1 MMEMW
6 CYMTYY
12 MIVFNNKI
20 SWNCKKK
27 YRYRYVHHGADIL
40 IFISYV
46 FLLKLGKGDFP
57 GGSVVKTLY
66 FQFTNIY
73 NMYYV

>member
-1 MMEMW
+1 M
-6 CYMTYY
+6 
-12 MIVFNNKI
+12 
-20 SWNCKKK
+20 
-27 YRYRYVHHGADIL
+27 
-40 IFISYV
+40 IFITYV
-46 FLLKLGKGDFP
+46 FLLELGKGDFP

>member
-6 CYMTYY
+6 RYIMVC
-12 MIVFNNKI
+12 NNEI
-20 SWNCKKK
+20 SWNCKKYI
-27 YRYRYVHHGADIL
+27 YRYRYVHYGADIL

-46 FLLKLGKGDFP
+46 SLLELGKGDFP
-57 GGSVVKTLY
+57 GSSVVKTLY

-73 NMYYV
+73 NMYYI